1 MKAGIQTRLL
11 LITTV
16 VLGSF
21 LSLAGIVLDRSFQ
34 ASVLSGAEEQ
44 LKLVTYSL
52 MGSMD
57 KSDARLT
64 FGAELPE
71 PRLHQPE
78 SGLYAAVLGRD
89 DGAVWQ
95 SPSTVTTSVRLPVP
109 VWGELGVFEFLEFT
123 DVDDVDR
130 FVTNYAV
137 IWEDESV
144 VNFAVAT
151 DQRPFVATIDS
162 FRRNLYIGLGAVT
175 VFFVLAQA
183 LAVRWGLRPLR
194 IMAGEVRELEEGRRE
209 RLSEAYPAELEG
221 LAENLDRFVAHE
233 ERSRSRYR
241 KAMEDLAH
249 SLKTPLAVMRNELS
263 GRSADSSTN
272 TRDIDGASNTDGN
285 ELVREQLDRMES
297 TVTHQLNRAAV
308 SGPVVVGKAVG
319 VENLVNRLLRALNTA
334 YQDRGIQVQVNVPA
348 DLKVRGDERDLMEM
362 LGNLLENAFKYT
374 SDRVVIHGRGVAGG
388 LDQPAR
394 MVLIIDDDG
403 PGIEASMRDQVLNRG
418 TRADEIQPGQGIGLA
433 MVQELLTAYGGEL
446 FIGESDLGG
455 ASIRMELPS

>member
-21 LSLAGIVLDRSFQ
+21 LSLAGIVLDRSFR
-34 ASVLSGAEEQ
+34 ASVLDGAEEQ

-52 MGSMD
+52 MGSMN
-57 KSDARLT
+57 KSGALLS
-64 FGAELPE
+64 FGVELPE

-89 DGAVWQ
+89 DDAVWA
-95 SPSTVTTSVRLPVP
+95 SPSTITTSISLPEP
-109 VWGELGVFEFLEFT
+109 AWSGLGEFEFLEFT
-123 DVDDVDR
+123 GEDGVDR
-130 FVTNYAV
+130 FVTHYSV
-137 IWEDESV
+137 IWEDEAV

-151 DQRPFVATIDS
+151 DQRPFVAAIGS

-194 IMAGEVRELEEGRRE
+194 VMAGEVRELEEGQRD
-209 RLSEAYPAELEG
+209 RLSEAYPTELEG
-221 LAENLDRFVAHE
+221 LAENLDRFIAHE

-263 GRSADSSTN
+263 RRRGEHGD
-272 TRDIDGASNTDGN
+272 

-297 TVTHQLNRAAV
+297 TVTHQLNRASV
-308 SGPVVVGKAVG
+308 SGPVVVGKAVDVG
-319 VENLVNRLLRALNTA
+319 TLVSRLLRALNTA
-334 YQDRGIQVQVNVPA
+334 YQERGIRVDQAVPTG
-348 DLKVRGDERDLMEM
+348 LMVRGDERDLMEM

-374 SDRVVIHGRGVAGG
+374 SSRVRISGELLAATEGTQA
-388 LDQPAR
+388 AR
-394 MVLIIDDDG
+394 IRLVIDDDG
-403 PGIEASMRDQVLNRG
+403 PGIDEALREQVLNRG

-433 MVQELLTAYGGEL
+433 MVHELVGAYSGEL
-446 FIGESDLGG
+446 SIDESDWGG
-455 ASIRMELPS
+455 ASIRMDLPS

>member
-1 MKAGIQTRLL
+1 LKAGIQTRLL
-11 LITTV
+11 LTTTV

-21 LSLAGIVLDRSFQ
+21 LSLAGIVLDRSFR
-34 ASVLSGAEEQ
+34 ASVLDGAEEQ

-52 MGSMD
+52 MGSMQ
-57 KSDARLT
+57 KQGPVLS

-89 DGAVWQ
+89 DDALWQ
-95 SPSTVTTSVRLPVP
+95 SPSAVITSIRLPEP
-109 VWGELGVFEFLEFT
+109 AWAGLGVFEFLEFT
-123 DVDDVDR
+123 GTDGVER
-130 FVTNYAV
+130 FVTHYSV

-151 DQRPFVATIDS
+151 DQRPFLASIGN

-209 RLSEAYPAELEG
+209 RLSQAYPVELEG
-221 LAENLDRFVAHE
+221 LAENLDRFIAHE

-263 GRSADSSTN
+263 AKESEPGS
-272 TRDIDGASNTDGN
+272 

-297 TVTHQLNRAAV
+297 TVTHQLNRASV
-308 SGPVVVGKAVG
+308 SGPVVVGRAVDLG
-319 VENLVNRLLRALNTA
+319 SLVTRLLRALHTA
-334 YQDRGIQVQVNVPA
+334 YRNREIEVEQRLPENLV
-348 DLKVRGDERDLMEM
+348 VRGDERDLMEM

-374 SDRVVIHGRGVAGG
+374 SLRVRISGELVDSGAQGHRVR
-388 LDQPAR
+388 L
-394 MVLIIDDDG
+394 VIDDDG
-403 PGIEASMRDQVLNRG
+403 PGIDAGLREQVLNRG
-418 TRADEIQPGQGIGLA
+418 TRADQIQPGQGIGLA
-433 MVQELLTAYGGEL
+433 MVHELIGAYGGEL
-446 FIGESDLGG
+446 IIGESAWGG
-455 ASIRMELPS
+455 ASIRVELPV

>member
-44 LKLVTYSL
+44 LKLITYSL
-52 MGSMD
+52 MGSME
-57 KSDARLT
+57 KSAARLT

-89 DGAVWQ
+89 DEAVWQ

-151 DQRPFVATIDS
+151 DQRPFIATIES

-209 RLSEAYPAELEG
+209 RLSEAYPVELEG

-263 GRSADSSTN
+263 GRTTDSTGSSSASSSAN
-272 TRDIDGASNTDGN
+272 GGN

-334 YQDRGIQVQVNVPA
+334 YQDRGIQVQVNVSA

-374 SDRVVIHGRGVAGG
+374 SERVVIHGRSIVGG
-388 LDQPAR
+388 SDQPAR

-455 ASIRMELPS
+455 ASIRMELPA

>member
-21 LSLAGIVLDRSFQ
+21 LSLAGIVLDRSFR
-34 ASVLSGAEEQ
+34 ASVLDGAEEQ

-52 MGSMD
+52 MGSMN
-57 KSDARLT
+57 KSGAGLS

-78 SGLYAAVLGRD
+78 SGLYAAVLGQD
-89 DGAVWQ
+89 DGAEWL
-95 SPSTVTTSVRLPVP
+95 SPSTVTTAIRLPEP
-109 VWGELGVFEFLEFT
+109 AWSGLGEFEFLEFT
-123 DVDDVDR
+123 GADDVDR
-130 FVTNYAV
+130 FVTHYSV
-137 IWEDESV
+137 IWEDETV

-151 DQRPFVATIDS
+151 DQRPFVAAIAS

-194 IMAGEVRELEEGRRE
+194 IMAGEVRELEEGRRD
-209 RLSEAYPAELEG
+209 RLSEAYPTELEG
-221 LAENLDRFVAHE
+221 LAENLDRFIAHE

-249 SLKTPLAVMRNELS
+249 SLKTPLAVMLNELT
-263 GRSADSSTN
+263 GR
-272 TRDIDGASNTDGN
+272 RGDGGD

-308 SGPVVVGKAVG
+308 SGPVVVGRAVDVG
-319 VENLVNRLLRALNTA
+319 NLVDRLLRALNTA
-334 YQDRGIQVQVNVPA
+334 YRERGIQVSQSMPEG
-348 DLKVRGDERDLMEM
+348 LMVRGDERDLMEM

-374 SDRVVIHGRGVAGG
+374 AGRVAISGEALTAVEGA
-388 LDQPAR
+388 QPAR
-394 MVLIIDDDG
+394 IALVIDDDG
-403 PGIEASMRDQVLNRG
+403 PGIDAALRDQVLNRG

-433 MVQELLTAYGGEL
+433 MVHELVGAYSGKL
-446 FIGESDLGG
+446 SIGDSAWGG

>member
-21 LSLAGIVLDRSFQ
+21 LSLAGIVLDRSFR
-34 ASVLSGAEEQ
+34 ASVMNGAEEQ

-52 MGSMD
+52 MGSMQ
-57 KSDARLT
+57 KNGPVLS

-89 DGAVWQ
+89 DNAAWE
-95 SPSTVTTSVRLPVP
+95 SPSTVTTSIQLPEP
-109 VWGELGVFEFLEFT
+109 AWAGLGEFEFLEFT
-123 DVDDVDR
+123 GADGVGR
-130 FVTNYAV
+130 FVTHYSV

-144 VNFAVAT
+144 VNFSVAT
-151 DQRPFVATIDS
+151 DQRPFLASVGS

-175 VFFVLAQA
+175 VFFVLTQA

-194 IMAGEVRELEEGRRE
+194 IMAGEVRELEEGRRD
-209 RLSEAYPAELEG
+209 RLSEAYPVELEG

-249 SLKTPLAVMRNELS
+249 SLKTPLAVMRNELTA
-263 GRSADSSTN
+263 RDSSTG
-272 TRDIDGASNTDGN
+272 R
-285 ELVREQLDRMES
+285 ELVKEQLDRMES
-297 TVTHQLNRAAV
+297 TVTHQLNRASV
-308 SGPVVVGKAVG
+308 SGPVVVGRAVELG
-319 VENLVNRLLRALNTA
+319 TLIRRLLRALDTA
-334 YQDRGIQVQVNVPA
+334 YRSREIQVTEQLPEN
-348 DLKVRGDERDLMEM
+348 LSVRGDERDLMEM

-374 SDRVVIHGRGVAGG
+374 SARVAIGG
-388 LDQPAR
+388 TLVENGDAPDHVR
-394 MVLIIDDDG
+394 IVIDDDG
-403 PGIEASMRDQVLNRG
+403 PGIDAGLRDQVLNRG
-418 TRADEIQPGQGIGLA
+418 TRADQIQPGQGIGLA
-433 MVQELLTAYGGEL
+433 MVHELIGVYGGSL
-446 FIGESDLGG
+446 VIGESRWGG
-455 ASIRMELPS
+455 ASICLELPV

>member
-1 MKAGIQTRLL
+1 LKAGIQTRLL

-21 LSLAGIVLDRSFQ
+21 LSLAGIVLDRSFR
-34 ASVLSGAEEQ
+34 ASVLDGAEEQ

-57 KSDARLT
+57 KSGSALS

-89 DGAVWQ
+89 DDAEWL
-95 SPSTVTTSVRLPVP
+95 SPSTVITSIRLPEP
-109 VWGELGVFEFLEFT
+109 AWSGLGEFEFLEFT
-123 DVDDVDR
+123 GQDGVER
-130 FVTNYAV
+130 FVTHYSV
-137 IWEDESV
+137 IWEDEAV

-151 DQRPFVATIDS
+151 DQRPFVAAIGS

-194 IMAGEVRELEEGRRE
+194 VMAGEVRDLEEGRRD
-209 RLSEAYPAELEG
+209 RLSEAYPTELEG
-221 LAENLDRFVAHE
+221 LAENLDRFIAHE

-249 SLKTPLAVMRNELS
+249 SLKTPLAVMRNELT
-263 GRSADSSTN
+263 GRRAEGGD
-272 TRDIDGASNTDGN
+272 

-308 SGPVVVGKAVG
+308 SGPVVVGRAVDVG
-319 VENLVNRLLRALNTA
+319 LLVNRLLRALNTA
-334 YQDRGIQVQVNVPA
+334 YREREIEVSQSLPA
-348 DLKVRGDERDLMEM
+348 GLMVRGDERDLMEM

-374 SDRVVIHGRGVAGG
+374 GSRVAISGEALPAVEG
-388 LDQPAR
+388 LQPAQISL
-394 MVLIIDDDG
+394 VIDDDG
-403 PGIEASMRDQVLNRG
+403 PGIDEALREQVLNRG

-433 MVQELLTAYGGEL
+433 MVHELVRAYSGKL
-446 FIGESDLGG
+446 SIGDSALGG
-455 ASIRMELPS
+455 ASIRLELPS

>member
-21 LSLAGIVLDRSFQ
+21 LSLAGIVLDRSFR

-52 MGSMD
+52 MGSME
-57 KSDARLT
+57 KAGPELA
-64 FGAELPE
+64 FGLELPE

-78 SGLYAAVLGRD
+78 SGLYAAVVGRD
-89 DGAVWQ
+89 DASTWQ
-95 SPSTVTTSVRLPVP
+95 SPSAVITSIRLPDP
-109 VWGELGVFEFLEFT
+109 EWSELGQFAFLEFT
-123 DVDDVDR
+123 GADGVER
-130 FVTNYAV
+130 FVTHYAV
-137 IWEDESV
+137 IWEDEAV

-151 DQRPFVATIDS
+151 DQQSFLATIGN

-194 IMAGEVRELEEGRRE
+194 VMTGEVRELEEGQRD
-209 RLSEAYPAELEG
+209 RLSEAYPSELEG

-249 SLKTPLAVMRNELS
+249 SLKTPLAVMRNELA
-263 GRSADSSTN
+263 GR
-272 TRDIDGASNTDGN
+272 RDNGGN
-285 ELVREQLDRMES
+285 ELVREQLDRMEN
-297 TVTHQLNRAAV
+297 TVTHQLNRASV
-308 SGPVVVGKAVG
+308 SGPVVVGRAV
-319 VENLVNRLLRALNTA
+319 NMATLVGRLLRALNTA
-334 YQDRGIQVQVNVPA
+334 YRERDVQVEIALPE
-348 DLKVRGDERDLMEM
+348 DLNVRGDERDLLEM

-374 SDRVVIHGRGVAGG
+374 ATRVAISGMLEK
-388 LDQPAR
+388 LDGQASR
-394 MVLIIDDDG
+394 IVLVIDDDG
-403 PGIEASMRDQVLNRG
+403 PGIEASLRDQVLDRG

-433 MVQELLTAYGGEL
+433 MVQELVAAYGGEL
-446 FIGESDLGG
+446 AIGESRWGG
-455 ASIRMELPS
+455 ASIRMQLPS

>member
-21 LSLAGIVLDRSFQ
+21 LSLAGIVLDRSFR
-34 ASVLSGAEEQ
+34 ASVLDGAEEQ

-52 MGSMD
+52 MGSMQ
-57 KSDARLT
+57 KSGAVLS
-64 FGAELPE
+64 FGTELPE

-89 DGAVWQ
+89 DDAAWA
-95 SPSTVTTSVRLPVP
+95 SPSTVTTSIRLPDP
-109 VWGELGVFEFLEFT
+109 AWSGLGEFEFLEFRGE
-123 DVDDVDR
+123 DGVDR
-130 FVTNYAV
+130 FVTHYSV
-137 IWEDESV
+137 IWEDEAV

-151 DQRPFVATIDS
+151 DQRPFVAAIGS

-194 IMAGEVRELEEGRRE
+194 VMAGEVRELEEGQRD
-209 RLSEAYPAELEG
+209 RLSEAYPTELEG
-221 LAENLDRFVAHE
+221 LAENLDRFIAHE

-249 SLKTPLAVMRNELS
+249 SLKTPLAVMRNELG
-263 GRSADSSTN
+263 GR
-272 TRDIDGASNTDGN
+272 DGDPGD

-308 SGPVVVGKAVG
+308 SGPVVVGRAVD
-319 VENLVNRLLRALNTA
+319 VSVLVARLLRALNTA
-334 YQDRGIQVQVNVPA
+334 YRDRQIHVESAVP
-348 DLKVRGDERDLMEM
+348 DGLMVRGDERDLMEM

-374 SDRVVIHGRGVAGG
+374 ASRVAIGG
-388 LDQPAR
+388 EALAPVEGSLPAR
-394 MVLIIDDDG
+394 IRLRIDDDG
-403 PGIEASMRDQVLNRG
+403 PGIDTALREQVLNRG
-418 TRADEIQPGQGIGLA
+418 TRADELQPGQGIGLA
-433 MVQELLTAYGGEL
+433 MVHELVGAYSGTLTIAD
-446 FIGESDLGG
+446 SDWGG
-455 ASIRMELPS
+455 AAIIMELPS